1 MAAEKHISVPKSF
14 SGGDEKEWL
23 QRFEIC
29 CESNAWTEAIKLRKL
44 PTLLEGEALAV
55 WLEMSDDEKDTYG
68 AAKEA
73 LTEKLNPEAFVTLE
87 EFHKRKMRPDETPTL
102 FAYRLKKLLERA
114 RIGVTREAKDKLVLH
129 QFLSGLPPAISRQIR
144 ATGETRNLQTTVE
157 RARLLLSLEED
168 QVAAVEKKP
177 TEVKVEE
184 PVHKLVEQ
192 VAVLTKQV
200 EALTSNTQH
209 QPRQGRLMM

>member
-1 MAAEKHISVPKSF
+1 
-14 SGGDEKEWL
+14 
-23 QRFEIC
+23 
-29 CESNAWTEAIKLRKL
+29 
-44 PTLLEGEALAV
+44 
-55 WLEMSDDEKDTYG
+55 
-68 AAKEA
+68 
-73 LTEKLNPEAFVTLE
+73 
-87 EFHKRKMRPDETPTL
+87 MRPDETPTL
-102 FAYRLKKLLERA
+102 FAYRLKKLLERV
-114 RIGVTREAKDKLVLH
+114 RIGVTGEAKDTLLLH

-157 RARLLLSLEED
+157 RARLLLPLED

-192 VAVLTKQV
+192 VAVQV

-209 QPRQGRLMM
+209 QPRQGRPNDVAVQKNNPPCCYGRGGIGHLKYQCPSVTQCFNCGQRGHIAKNCRQRSGNKKGVAERGIHHSKQY